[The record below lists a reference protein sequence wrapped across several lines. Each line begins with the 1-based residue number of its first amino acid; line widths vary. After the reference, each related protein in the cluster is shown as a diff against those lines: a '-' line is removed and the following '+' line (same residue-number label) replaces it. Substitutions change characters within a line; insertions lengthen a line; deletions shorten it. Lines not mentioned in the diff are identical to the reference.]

1 VKKALLIISFLLFA
15 QSSFTLM
22 AGNDK
27 PAVKVIT
34 GKVTDRN
41 GEAIAGAEIKIIET
55 GEVIF
60 ADLDG
65 EFKLQIDANKNHSI
79 QINTLGFLP
88 KTVKTNTIGF
98 FTEVTLNQL

>member
-1 VKKALLIISFLLFA
+1 MKKILFIFCFLLFA
-15 QSSFTLM
+15 QSSFTLK

-34 GKVTDRN
+34 GKVTDKN

-55 GEVIF
+55 GEIIYANF
-60 ADLDG
+60 DG
-65 EFKLQIDANKNHSI
+65 EFKLQLDANKNHSI

-88 KTVKTNTIGF
+88 KTVNSNTFGF
-98 FTEVTLNQL
+98 FTEVSLNQL